1 MQETI
6 SDVCVVGGGPAGYV
20 AAIRAAQLGAKVT
33 LFEENQLGGTCLN
46 MGCIPTKALLK
57 TSETYAELSKLREF
71 GIEPLSSL
79 PKADPEAFIRRKDQT
94 VKALRS
100 GLDQLMKKN
109 GVTVVKARAEVKA
122 PDLVTARTADGEISA
137 RCKSLILATGSH
149 ASRPPI
155 PGADDPDVITS
166 DEALSLAEIP
176 ESVTIIG
183 SGAIGLEFATFY
195 RGLGSEVTVLEMM
208 ERMLPGED
216 ADISAALARV
226 MKKSGVKVKTGVRVT
241 SLEKTADGIETV
253 FEEKGAQSRVVSG
266 KVLLAAGRRPCE
278 APEALR
284 VLGLKTERCAVVTDA
299 HMRSSIEGVYA
310 AGDGVGGKLL
320 AHLAFCEGRVAA
332 ENAMGLSTEV
342 NYRAVPACVYTDPEV
357 ASVGLNEEQARAQG
371 REVRVGRFDMRANG
385 RSLCLGVRDGF
396 AKVVVDASTGE
407 VLGGCI
413 LGHDASEMI
422 SVLTLAISAKL
433 GADVLAG
440 MIFPHPTVSE
450 AVQEACADALGRS
463 IHK

>member
-1 MQETI
+1 M
-6 SDVCVVGGGPAGYV
+6 
-20 AAIRAAQLGAKVT
+20 
-33 LFEENQLGGTCLN
+33 
-46 MGCIPTKALLK
+46 
-57 TSETYAELSKLREF
+57 
-71 GIEPLSSL
+71 
-79 PKADPEAFIRRKDQT
+79 
-94 VKALRS
+94 
-100 GLDQLMKKN
+100 
-109 GVTVVKARAEVKA
+109 
-122 PDLVTARTADGEISA
+122 
-137 RCKSLILATGSH
+137 
-149 ASRPPI
+149 
-155 PGADDPDVITS
+155 
-166 DEALSLAEIP
+166 
-176 ESVTIIG
+176 
-183 SGAIGLEFATFY
+183 
-195 RGLGSEVTVLEMM
+195 LEMM

-226 MKKSGVKVKTGVRVT
+226 MKKSGVKVKTEVRVT
-241 SLEKTADGIETV
+241 SLKKTADGIETV
-253 FEEKGAQSRVVSG
+253 FEEKGAQSRVVSS

-278 APEALR
+278 APEALKG
-284 VLGLKTERCAVVTDA
+284 LGLRTERGAVVTDA

-371 REVRVGRFDMRANG
+371 REVHVGRFDMRANG